1 MYSESTETKSP
12 FRRQP
17 FAGTVRSSPA
27 EELFTRLVNHF
38 NCIGQVELVQEQWK
52 KDPDSLDYVCVDTK
66 RMVMEKS
73 RYVSR
78 EADLSGVRVRF
89 WLKEYTAVVDMHFTP
104 HLEPAGWFMPV
115 TMGFDVARLP
125 FQTAMAFVGL
135 AVSTR
140 RKIIVTGENALDDA
154 LANNIISE
162 EQRTV
167 WLQQLRHLRYEFMA
181 RRYPPAIVRNFAL
194 VA

>member
-1 MYSESTETKSP
+1 MGSESTGARGLL
-12 FRRQP
+12 RRQP
-17 FAGTVRSSPA
+17 LAGTVRSSPA
-27 EELFTRLVNHF
+27 EDLFTRLVDHF

-52 KDPDSLDYVCVDTK
+52 NDPDSLDYVCVDTR

-78 EADLSGVRVRF
+78 TADLSGVRVRF
-89 WLKEYTAVVDMHFTP
+89 WLKEQAAVVDMHFTP

-115 TMGFDVARLP
+115 TMGFDVTRLP
-125 FQTAMAFVGL
+125 LQTAMAFVGL
-135 AVSTR
+135 AVSAR
-140 RKIIVTGENALDDA
+140 YKIIVTGENSLDDA
-154 LANNIISE
+154 LARDIISA